1 MKSTRTLTIV
11 IVISVV
17 INLLLI
23 GFFVGQRLPR
33 WAGPMFG
40 DAPHMVQMRQM
51 DRARGMPIG
60 ANDLNIFAA
69 MRSLDPQ
76 ARKAAQA
83 AFQQH
88 LPEIRENVGA
98 MMAKRE
104 AFLAVLADG
113 SADVERLSTALTE
126 LRQASATAQEQSHAM
141 FLEIAASL
149 PAETRAAF
157 FKAAAQQRGRGPGP
171 REPGPREPG
180 HEPGREPGRERDRE
194 PPRN

>member
-40 DAPHMVQMRQM
+40 DGPRIAQMRQM

-69 MRSLDPQ
+69 MRSLDPE
-76 ARKAAQA
+76 ARKSAQA
-83 AFQQH
+83 AFQRR
-88 LPEIRENVGA
+88 LPEIRANVEA
-98 MMAKRE
+98 MVAKRE

-113 SADVERLSTALTE
+113 SADVARLSTALGE
-126 LRQASATAQEQSHAM
+126 LREASAAAQEQSHAM

-149 PAETRAAF
+149 PAETRASF
-157 FKAAAQQRGRGPGP
+157 FKAAAQPRGRGPGP
-171 REPGPREPG
+171 RAPGREPG
-180 HEPGREPGRERDRE
+180 HEPRHDRGRET
-194 PPRN
+194 PRN

>member
-1 MKSTRTLTIV
+1 
-11 IVISVV
+11 
-17 INLLLI
+17 
-23 GFFVGQRLPR
+23 
-33 WAGPMFG
+33 
-40 DAPHMVQMRQM
+40 MVQMRQM
-51 DRARGMPIG
+51 DRARGMPVG

-171 REPGPREPG
+171 REPGPREPE
-180 HEPGREPGRERDRE
+180 HEPGRERDRE

>member
-1 MKSTRTLTIV
+1 
-11 IVISVV
+11 
-17 INLLLI
+17 
-23 GFFVGQRLPR
+23 
-33 WAGPMFG
+33 MFG

-113 SADVERLSTALTE
+113 SADVERLSTALSE
-126 LRQASATAQEQSHAM
+126 LRQASAIAQEQSHAM

-157 FKAAAQQRGRGPGP
+157 FKAAAQQRGRGPAL
-171 REPGPREPG
+171 REPG
-180 HEPGREPGRERDRE
+180 HEPGRERDRE

>member
-11 IVISVV
+11 IAISVV

-83 AFQQH
+83 AFQQ
-88 LPEIRENVGA
+88 
-98 MMAKRE
+98 
-104 AFLAVLADG
+104 ADG
-113 SADVERLSTALTE
+113 GGVLSLAAGIGSNLV
-126 LRQASATAQEQSHAM
+126 LLPNAQPCEVRRI
-141 FLEIAASL
+141 LYL
-149 PAETRAAF
+149 
-157 FKAAAQQRGRGPGP
+157 
-171 REPGPREPG
+171 
-180 HEPGREPGRERDRE
+180 
-194 PPRN
+194 